1 MVWFVINRMMEPLA
15 YCFIRSSAVDDRR
28 MGNAAYC
35 SVKVYERR
43 LAREM
48 HPDVIFSVLRRGA
61 KYRNIAFRV
70 LLRRIL
76 NPNEYPHMMS
86 LATLKVGTADCILA
100 TDPGYLTRHSY
111 TPIIDMPIYI
121 DVIRKNLKFDV
132 ERVQSTDPRPFSET
146 PGHGSVV
153 LFMTIGC
160 PRILKFTLKIARS
173 KGWVCHV
180 RNCEY
185 TSPVVKSTADYHWR
199 LLGY

>member
-15 YCFIRSSAVDDRR
+15 YCFIRNSAIDNRW

-48 HPDVIFSVLRRGA
+48 YPDVIFSVLRRGA

-70 LLRRIL
+70 LLRRIS
-76 NPNEYPHMMS
+76 NADEYLRRMS

-111 TPIIDMPIYI
+111 TPEIDLPIYI
-121 DVIRKNLKFDV
+121 DVIRKNLQFDV
-132 ERVQSTDPRPFSET
+132 ERVHSLDPRPFSET
-146 PGHGSVV
+146 PGWGSVA

-160 PRILKFTLKIARS
+160 PRILKFTIKIANS
-173 KGWVCHV
+173 KSWICHI
-180 RNCEY
+180 RNCEL
-185 TSPVVKSTADYHWR
+185 TSLAVKSIADYHRR
-199 LLGY
+199 LL